1 MNISQAARASGLSA
15 KTIRYYEDIG
25 LVVPAQRADN
35 GYRQYGEADLDEL
48 QFLSRAR
55 QMGFDLDECRQL
67 LSLLRDHSRHS
78 AQARE
83 LVLEKSR
90 QVRERI
96 RQLKV
101 MQRQLDDMARRCRG
115 DDGPDCAI
123 LDDLSGGEH
132 RHV

>member
-15 KTIRYYEDIG
+15 KTIRYYEQIG
-25 LVVPAQRADN
+25 LVVPPQRADN
-35 GYRQYGEADLDEL
+35 GYRKYRAADLEEL

-55 QMGFDLDECRQL
+55 QVGFDLDECRQL
-67 LSLLRDHSRHS
+67 LGLLRDQGRHS
-78 AQARE
+78 AQARD
-83 LVLEKSR
+83 LVQQKSR

-96 RQLKV
+96 AQLKA

-123 LDDLSGGEH
+123 LDDLSGAG
-132 RHV
+132 